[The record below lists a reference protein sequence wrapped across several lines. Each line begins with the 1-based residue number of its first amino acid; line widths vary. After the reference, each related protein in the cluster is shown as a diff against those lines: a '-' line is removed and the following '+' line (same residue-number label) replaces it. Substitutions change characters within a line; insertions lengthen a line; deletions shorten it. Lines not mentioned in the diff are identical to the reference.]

1 VVKAPS
7 LNVSRLQQLAC
18 VVRCASFSEAAAA
31 LGISQPALSRSV
43 RSLERQLGVKLLD
56 RGRFGATPTEFG
68 LALARHADAVDAE
81 LLAARGE
88 IDALKS
94 ARSGQVCIGCGPS
107 EATRLL
113 PQALEL
119 LRQRAPQLHVT
130 VLYGLNED
138 LLPMVKHGQVS
149 FALSSIPKGVIDP
162 DLKRIVLHED
172 RAAVVARATH
182 PLAEHDSVQP
192 QQLLNYSWVLARQ
205 RELERHAL
213 DEVFLGADLQPPT
226 AAIET
231 TSAVL
236 MKSVIMQ
243 TDYLTFL
250 PRELVY
256 WEERAGLVRAL
267 KLSAPS
273 WRRIVGIT
281 MRSRG
286 ALSPAAESLIEA
298 LQTTAQKLADVAP
311 RAHSKGDT
319 AHRRAAADE

>member
-1 VVKAPS
+1 MGKTS
-7 LNVSRLQQLAC
+7 LNLSGMQQLAS
-18 VVRCASFSEAAAA
+18 VVRCGSFSEAAAA
-31 LGISQPALSRSV
+31 LGVSQPALSRSV
-43 RSLERQLGVKLLD
+43 RALERQLGVKLLD

-88 IDALKS
+88 IDALKT
-94 ARSGQVCIGCGPS
+94 ARSGHVCIGCGPS

-113 PQALEL
+113 PQALQL
-119 LRQRAPQLHVT
+119 LRRRAPKLQVT
-130 VLYGLNED
+130 VLYGLNEA

-172 RAAVVARATH
+172 RAAVVARAGH
-182 PLAEHDSVQP
+182 DLAARDPVQP
-192 QQLLNYSWVLARQ
+192 KELLEYPWILARP

-213 DEVFLGADLQPPT
+213 DEVFLGADLQPPL

-236 MKSVIMQ
+236 MKTVIMQ
-243 TDYLTFL
+243 TDHLTFL

-256 WEERAGLVRAL
+256 WEERAGLVRTL
-267 KLSAPS
+267 RLSAPS
-273 WRRIVGIT
+273 WRRTVGIT
-281 MRSRG
+281 LRSRG
-286 ALSPAAESLIEA
+286 ALSPAAQALIET
-298 LQTTAQKLADVAP
+298 LQLAARSFAEQTPPRSTKSRTA
-311 RAHSKGDT
+311 RC
-319 AHRRAAADE
+319 

>member
-1 VVKAPS
+1 MTKTP
-7 LNVSRLQQLAC
+7 LNVSRLQQLAS
-18 VVRCASFSEAAAA
+18 VVRCGSFSEAAAE
-31 LGISQPALSRSV
+31 LGVSQPALSRAV

-68 LALARHADAVDAE
+68 LTLTRHADAVDAE
-81 LLAARGE
+81 LHAARGA

-119 LRQRAPQLHVT
+119 LRRRAPQLQVT
-130 VLYGLNED
+130 VLYGLNES

-149 FALSSIPKGVIDP
+149 FALSSIPRGVLDP
-162 DLKRIVLHED
+162 DLQRIPLHED
-172 RAAVVARATH
+172 RAAVVARANH
-182 PLAEHDSVQP
+182 PLASLSDVRPE
-192 QQLLNYSWVLARQ
+192 QLLEYPWILARP

-213 DEVFLGADLQPPT
+213 DEVFLGADLQPPV

-236 MKSVIMQ
+236 MKTVIMQ

-256 WEERAGLVRAL
+256 WEERAGLAHPL
-267 KLSAPS
+267 QLSAPS
-273 WRRIVGIT
+273 WRRTVGIT
-281 MRSRG
+281 LRARG
-286 ALSPAAESLIEA
+286 ALSPAASALIEA
-298 LQTTAQKLADVAP
+298 LRSVVGIFADFSSSRNTNSRTV
-311 RAHSKGDT
+311 RN
-319 AHRRAAADE
+319 